1 MAVIRRPVP
10 PGIDPVWLARQLARF
25 RPEHAAG
32 AVQLIRAYE
41 RADREK
47 AIRERQGSAA

>member
-1 MAVIRRPVP
+1 MAVICGPVS

-25 RPEHAAG
+25 TVEDGRE
-32 AVQLIRAYE
+32 AVQLIRAEE

-47 AIRERQGSAA
+47 AIRERRETAA